1 MDINSVTIQKS
12 ETPGSSGAG
21 LTNLAENFDNFLT
34 ILTTQLQNQD
44 PLSPL
49 ESNEFTNQLVQFTGV
64 EQQVL
69 QNKNLEKLIE
79 LQDSN
84 QALSAV
90 SFIGKIVE
98 ATGNTTTLTDGEA
111 TFSYSLPK
119 EASAAAIKIFN
130 SSGELVF
137 QQPAEKGAGLH
148 DFVWNG
154 DTLQGGKAPNDAA
167 YSFSVS
173 AVDKDDATIDAVLRV
188 IGLVTGISIENGK
201 TLLGLGDVGVPL
213 DAVTGIK
220 PAPVNTTDLLRQ
232 G

>member
-1 MDINSVTIQKS
+1 MEINAATIQTP

-69 QNKNLEKLIE
+69 QNKNLEKLIA
-79 LQDSN
+79 LQNSN

-90 SFIGKIVE
+90 SFIGKVIE
-98 ATGNTTTLTDGEA
+98 ATGNTNTLTDGEA

-119 EASAAAIKIFN
+119 EAAAAVVQIFN

-137 QQPAEKGAGLH
+137 RQAAEKEAGLH

-154 DTLQGGKAPNDAA
+154 DTLQGDKAPDGAA
-167 YSFSVS
+167 YNFSIT
-173 AVDKDDATIDAVLRV
+173 AVDKDDAAIEAVLRV
-188 IGLVTGISIENGK
+188 IGRVTGVSIENGE

-213 DAVTGIK
+213 DAVTGIQPPPDK
-220 PAPVNTTDLLRQ
+220 TNS
-232 G
+232 